1 MEQQPRSDWT
11 TAENDASRRLAQ
23 LAHVRALVEEIAG
36 TESIAPE
43 EALDRSARIGAAYA
57 AALPIA
63 QKRFDVL
70 AAETATWAATAAK
83 ALLDAGEA
91 AAPRRAPAACLA
103 AELAEAQRRME
114 TILGL

>member
-1 MEQQPRSDWT
+1 MEQQSRPHWS
-11 TAENDASRRLAQ
+11 APVNDASRRLAQ
-23 LAHVRALVEEIAG
+23 LAHVRTLVEEIAG
-36 TESIAPE
+36 TRLPAPE
-43 EALDRSARIGAAYA
+43 QAFDSTARIGAAYE

-63 QKRFDVL
+63 QKRFDIL
-70 AAETATWAATAAK
+70 AAETALWAAAAAE

-103 AELAEAQRRME
+103 AELVKAQRQME